1 MSPSYAPLPWAPCP
15 CPPAEPFTAETL
27 TAQWQ
32 RLHIGDA
39 EPLPAELAVLEAWV
53 RFHNGDFEGATRAGL
68 ALGAQG
74 ITVANKATCMHARY
88 VEPREPQRLAL
99 WLEAAERAR
108 VLQLS
113 EPQNAAAWY
122 WQGYALGRYSQGISV
137 AKALAKGLGS
147 QVQQALQATIDR
159 EPRHADAHLALAN
172 FHAEVI
178 DQVGELIGGMT
189 HGARKQTGLDL
200 YQRAMALNP
209 DSAITL
215 AEVANGLV
223 MLEGQKATEQAA
235 RLLQQATAFQPR
247 DAMERL
253 YVESARMALD
263 S

>member
-1 MSPSYAPLPWAPCP
+1 MAHTPWAPCP
-15 CPPAEPFTAETL
+15 CPPAQPFTADTL
-27 TAQWQ
+27 PDHWS
-32 RLHIGDA
+32 RLHRGDA
-39 EPLPAELAVLEAWV
+39 ESLPADAAVLAAWL

-68 ALGAQG
+68 ALGAPG
-74 ITVANKATCMHARY
+74 IAVANKATCIYARY
-88 VEPREPQRLAL
+88 VEPSEPRRLAL

-108 VLQLS
+108 VQQLS
-113 EPQNAAAWY
+113 QPQDAAAWY

-137 AKALAKGLGS
+137 AKALAKGLGG
-147 QVQQALQATIDR
+147 QVRHALQTTIER
-159 EPRHADAHLALAN
+159 EPRHADAHLALAS

-200 YQRAMALNP
+200 YQRAMVLNP

-235 RLLQQATAFQPR
+235 RLLQQAAAFQPL

>member
-1 MSPSYAPLPWAPCP
+1 MSPSSAPLPWAPCP
-15 CPPAEPFTAETL
+15 CPPAEPFTADSL
-27 TAQWQ
+27 TTHWQ
-32 RLHIGDA
+32 RLHRGDA
-39 EPLPAELAVLEAWV
+39 EALPADPAVLEAWV
-53 RFHNGDFEGATRAGL
+53 RFHNGDFQGATHAGL
-68 ALGAQG
+68 ALGALG
-74 ITVANKATCMHARY
+74 ITVANKATCIHARY
-88 VEPREPQRLAL
+88 VEPSEPQRLAL

-108 VLQLS
+108 VQQLS
-113 EPQNAAAWY
+113 KPQDAAAWY

-147 QVQQALQATIDR
+147 QVRQALQTTIDR

-223 MLEGQKATEQAA
+223 MLEGPKATEQAT
-235 RLLQQATAFQPR
+235 RLLQQAAAFRPL